1 MIHRLRL
8 SNLKKCGMA
17 RIGIDA
23 HAIGENL
30 TGNETYIANL
40 ISGISSMESGHQ
52 FTLLFTRRDLADRWS
67 NKYEQIKTALIWP
80 STPLIRIPFSLPYLA
95 WRRGIDLLH
104 VQYVSPPLIQIPVVT
119 TIHDISFEKYP
130 DLFSAREVAQF
141 RMTIPMSARR
151 AAKVLTISQNSKQD
165 LIEFYGLKEEDIV
178 VTYLGVSSIFS
189 PVASGHEEIMK
200 KYGIDGTYI
209 LTVGNLQP
217 RKNLQRLVA
226 AYVRLRNSRP
236 DIKHKLVIVGKR
248 AWRHDPIIE
257 SAKQSRWAKD
267 ILLTDY
273 VPEDDLPVLYSG
285 ASVFVY
291 PSIYEGFGL
300 PPLEAMACGVP
311 VITSDRSSLPEVVG
325 DAAIKI
331 NPFDVEAI
339 AASMASVILEPSVAS
354 KMRQASVERASLFSW
369 EKCARQTVEVFENI
383 LCIAGKIEKG

>member
-1 MIHRLRL
+1 
-8 SNLKKCGMA
+8 MA

-40 ISGISSMESGHQ
+40 ISGISSIESGHQ

-67 NKYEQIKTALIWP
+67 NKYDRVETALIRP

-95 WRRGIDLLH
+95 WRRRIDLLH

-151 AAKVLTISQNSKQD
+151 AAKVITISENSKKD

-189 PVASGHEEIMK
+189 PVAAGHEEIMK
-200 KYGIDGTYI
+200 KYGIDGPYI

-354 KMRQASVERASLFSW
+354 KMRQDSVERASLFSW
-369 EKCARQTVEVFENI
+369 EKCARQTVDIFENI
-383 LCIAGKIEKG
+383 LGIA